1 MEEDIKTEDVGSEQP
16 SEAPQNK
23 GAAVE
28 IDWHDSFIRL
38 YADFENFRK
47 KKALEIDNIRRTAKK
62 DLMIDLLPVVDAIML
77 AEKNEADIPEGVNN
91 ILKMFNN
98 ILAKNGLAKYG
109 NAGDKFNDAIYD
121 AVNVSIDDNA
131 PKGTIIDIVKYGYTL
146 NDDII
151 RHAQVVVSN

>member
-16 SEAPQNK
+16 SEAPQNT
-23 GAAVE
+23 GAVE

-62 DLMIDLLPVVDAIML
+62 DLMIDLL
-77 AEKNEADIPEGVNN
+77 PEGVNN